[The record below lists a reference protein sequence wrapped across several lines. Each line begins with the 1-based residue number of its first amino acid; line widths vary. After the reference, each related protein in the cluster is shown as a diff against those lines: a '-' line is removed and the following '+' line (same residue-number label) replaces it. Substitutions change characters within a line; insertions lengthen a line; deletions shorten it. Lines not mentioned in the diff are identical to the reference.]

1 VDVVGKS
8 STQLKDFS
16 QSHDLGMVNETENTT
31 SEAPERWVSTRRT
44 LVERLRNW
52 SDQESWREFF
62 NTYWKLIYAVALKS
76 RLTDHE
82 AEEVVQETVIS
93 VAKKMPEFRYDPEV
107 CSFKGWLMRLT
118 AFRILDQLR
127 KRDRAAFAKCMPARD
142 PGSTATIDRVPDP
155 ASLKL
160 DTIWD
165 EEWEKNLVDAALEKV
180 KLQIQPQHYQIFYL
194 SAVKGLKAGQIARM
208 LNLSTGRVY
217 LAKHRVG
224 ALVKQ
229 EIERLRKREL

>member
-1 VDVVGKS
+1 
-8 STQLKDFS
+8 
-16 QSHDLGMVNETENTT
+16 MVNETENTAR
-31 SEAPERWVSTRRT
+31 EAPERWVSTRRS
-44 LVERLRNW
+44 LVERLRNL
-52 SDQESWREFF
+52 SDYESWREFF

-76 RLTDHE
+76 GLTDHE

-93 VAKKMPEFRYDPEV
+93 VAKKMPEFKYEPAV

-118 AFRILDQLR
+118 GLRILDQLR
-127 KRDRAAFAKCMPARD
+127 KRDRAAFGKWMSTRD
-142 PGSTATIDRVPDP
+142 PGSTATVDRVPDP

-180 KLQIQPQHYQIFYL
+180 KLQIKPEHYQIFYL
-194 SAVKGLKAGQIARM
+194 SAVKGFRAGEIARM
-208 LNLSTGRVY
+208 LKVSAGRVY
-217 LAKHRVG
+217 LARHRVG

-229 EIERLRKREL
+229 EIERLRKREPGGS